1 MSKVNQK
8 CPKTLILLGGGQ
20 LQSLINKG
28 LKPHFNYQKN
38 YNKIYKSILD
48 I

>member
-8 CPKTLILLGGGQ
+8 CLKSLISLGGGQ
-20 LQSLINKG
+20 LQSFINKG
-28 LKPHFNYQKN
+28 LKSHFNYQER
-38 YNKIYKSILD
+38 YKSILK

>member
-1 MSKVNQK
+1 MSKVNYK
-8 CPKTLILLGGGQ
+8 CSKTLILLGGGQ

-38 YNKIYKSILD
+38 HKKIYKSILE

>member
-1 MSKVNQK
+1 MSNVNQK
-8 CPKTLILLGGGQ
+8 CPKTLILLGGGAITC
-20 LQSLINKG
+20 LINKG

-38 YNKIYKSILD
+38 YKNIYKSILE

>member
-1 MSKVNQK
+1 MSKVNQLFTK
-8 CPKTLILLGGGQ
+8 ALTLLGGGQ

-38 YNKIYKSILD
+38 YKKYINLY
-48 I
+48 

>member
-1 MSKVNQK
+1 MSRVNQK
-8 CPKTLILLGGGQ
+8 CPEALILRGGGQ

-28 LKPHFNYQKN
+28 PKPHFNYQKN
-38 YNKIYKSILD
+38 HKKIYKSILE

>member
-8 CPKTLILLGGGQ
+8 CPKPLILLGWQ

-28 LKPHFNYQKN
+28 FNPHFNYQK
-38 YNKIYKSILD
+38 IYKKYINLY
-48 I
+48 

>member
-8 CPKTLILLGGGQ
+8 CPKTLILLGWQ

-38 YNKIYKSILD
+38 YKKYINLY
-48 I
+48 

>member
-1 MSKVNQK
+1 MSNVNQK

-20 LQSLINKG
+20 LQILINKG
-28 LKPHFNYQKN
+28 FKPHFNYQK
-38 YNKIYKSILD
+38 IYKSILE

>member
-8 CPKTLILLGGGQ
+8 CPKTHILLGGGGQ

-28 LKPHFNYQKN
+28 LKPHFNYQK
-38 YNKIYKSILD
+38 IYKSILE

>member
-8 CPKTLILLGGGQ
+8 CPKTLILLRGQ

-28 LKPHFNYQKN
+28 LKPHFNYQKYIKKYIN
-38 YNKIYKSILD
+38 LY
-48 I
+48 

>member
-8 CPKTLILLGGGQ
+8 CPKTLILLGGQ
-20 LQSLINKG
+20 LQSFINKG
-28 LKPHFNYQKN
+28 LKSHFNYQER
-38 YNKIYKSILD
+38 YKSILK

>member
-1 MSKVNQK
+1 MNRVNQK
-8 CPKTLILLGGGQ
+8 CPETLILLGGGQ

-28 LKPHFNYQKN
+28 SKPHFNYQKN

>member
-1 MSKVNQK
+1 MSKVNQLFTK
-8 CPKTLILLGGGQ
+8 ALILLGGGR

-28 LKPHFNYQKN
+28 LKSHFNYQER
-38 YNKIYKSILD
+38 YKSILK

>member
-1 MSKVNQK
+1 MSKVNQND
-8 CPKTLILLGGGQ
+8 PKTLILLGKK

-38 YNKIYKSILD
+38 I
-48 I
+48 

>member
-8 CPKTLILLGGGQ
+8 CPKTHILLGGGQ
-20 LQSLINKG
+20 LQILTNKG
-28 LKPHFNYQKN
+28 LKPHFNYQK
-38 YNKIYKSILD
+38 IYKSILE

>member
-8 CPKTLILLGGGQ
+8 CPKALTLLGGGQ

-28 LKPHFNYQKN
+28 LKSHFNYQER
-38 YNKIYKSILD
+38 YKSILK

>member
-1 MSKVNQK
+1 MSRVNQK

-38 YNKIYKSILD
+38 HKKYINLY
-48 I
+48 